1 MINDVLAQIKD
12 KLNGYF
18 KLITSSDTNQV
29 TYPDGNKMDPL
40 IFPENSVVPVLVN
53 VEEEK
58 MIRQANGYAGVIKN
72 GIKTGLSPSI
82 GINLLVLFVSSFSDY
97 DQSLQFL
104 SLIIS
109 YFQKFPVLDQ
119 YNTPALPDAVEKVTI
134 ELVTLPIAQRNEL
147 WSSLKATYRPSALYK
162 IGVLVYHDDTT
173 AVADQTIKNVQLKTI
188 TALK

>member
-12 KLNGYF
+12 KLNAYI
-18 KLITSSDTNQV
+18 KLIASSDTNQV

-40 IFPENSVVPVLVN
+40 VFPENSVVPVLVN

-72 GIKTGLSPSI
+72 GIKTELSPSI
-82 GINLLVLFVSSFSDY
+82 GINILVLFVSSFSDY

-109 YFQKFPVLDQ
+109 YFQKFPVLDH

-134 ELVTLPIAQRNEL
+134 ELISLPIAQRNEL

-162 IGVLVYHDDTT
+162 IGVLVYHDDTI
-173 AVADQTIKNVQLKTI
+173 AVAEQTTKDIQLKIT

>member
-40 IFPENSVVPVLVN
+40 FFPENSVVPVLVN

-97 DQSLQFL
+97 DQSLKFL
-104 SLIIS
+104 SLVIA
-109 YFQKFPVLDQ
+109 YFQKFPVLDH
-119 YNTPALPDAVEKVTI
+119 YNTPALPDSVDKIII
-134 ELVTLPIAQRNEL
+134 ELITLPLAQQNEL
-147 WSSLKATYRPSALYK
+147 WNSLKTTYRPSVLYK
-162 IGVLVYHDDTT
+162 IGVLVYRDTT
-173 AVADQTIKNVQLKTI
+173 SVEIAKEIVDIEVKT
-188 TALK
+188 TVK